1 MEEATVDCLINEET
15 RTWNVAMI
23 DGIFAPR
30 EAKEIKNIPLAREDT
45 EGSLYWLWEH
55 DGRYSFK

>member
-1 MEEATVDCLINEET
+1 MDCLINEET

-45 EGSLYWLWEH
+45 EDSLYWLWEH